1 MKYKVRKTG
10 NSLGITIPI
19 FVTKS
24 LGLKNGTEVTI
35 EMQGKKII
43 IRKEKTNEETI

>member
-10 NSLGITIPI
+10 NSLVITIPT

-24 LGLKNGTEVTI
+24 LALKNGTEVSI
-35 EMQGKKII
+35 EMQGNKII
-43 IRKEKTNEETI
+43 IRKEKTNEEN

>member
-10 NSLGITIPI
+10 NSLVVTIPT

-35 EMQGKKII
+35 EMQGNKII
-43 IRKEKTNEETI
+43 IRKEKTNEKI